1 MSTDWDRPASAWP
14 LGAWAMAG
22 MLAIVTGVGVSAS
35 VLAPGILLDGI
46 SLWPGLVPVLVALV
60 VTAIRKGWRRRSG
73 AIAPLLLITWLLL
86 VGAAHLSGWVA
97 LPSSAGELYGPTEGP
112 ELGTVS
118 IKPVGRLKVEAGSG
132 ENLYQVRFLRLG
144 GPVGAPR
151 AEEVTS
157 LGGVSVTVTEDP
169 PDPWFRF
176 AGWILRLD
184 PGRTWNLDLGGQ
196 LSGDLSDLVIGSL
209 TLSGEGEVTL
219 AQVDRP
225 VAVSVMGSYQLVVPA
240 GTAVTVSG
248 PVTVPEGWVATEGGF
263 SSGVA
268 GEGYVIRVA
277 AGGSLLIRV
286 P

>member
-1 MSTDWDRPASAWP
+1 MTTDWERRASAWP

-22 MLAIVTGVGVSAS
+22 MLVIVSGVAVSAS

-46 SLWPGLVPVLVALV
+46 SLWPGLVPVLVALL
-60 VTAIRKGWRRRSG
+60 VTALRKGWRRRSG
-73 AIAPLLLITWLLL
+73 AIAPLLLITWILL

-97 LPSSAGELYGPTEGP
+97 LPSSSGELYGPTQGP
-112 ELGTVS
+112 ELATVS
-118 IKPVGRLKVEAGSG
+118 IKPPGRLQVEAGAGAS
-132 ENLYQVRFLRLG
+132 LYQVRFLRLG

-151 AEEVTS
+151 AEEVTG

-184 PGRTWNLDLGGQ
+184 PNRTWNLDLGGQ
-196 LSGDLSDLVIGSL
+196 VSGDLSDLAIGSL
-209 TLSGEGEVTL
+209 TLNGEGEVTL
-219 AQVDRP
+219 GLVDRP
-225 VAVSVMGSYQLVVPA
+225 VAVSVMGAFQLIIPE
-240 GTAVTVSG
+240 GTAASVSG
-248 PVTVPEGWVATEGGF
+248 PVNVPEGWVATEEGF

-268 GEGYVIRVA
+268 GEGYVISVA
-277 AGGSLLIRV
+277 AGGSLLIRE